1 MLRGSYLLKYFE
13 SRLKAN
19 FDDIGDIKEKI
30 KFCEILGIRNVILEP
45 IVSLNK
51 IPFKMKEELRKNT
64 SINLFYRIN
73 LKPKSLNAFQKKI
86 KNYNKF
92 SDVLSVET
100 SNKEIQIHAARDSR
114 VDIISFS
121 EYDIL
126 KTLSPGVI
134 SLTKQNNSFIEFSL
148 APIMVNNKSF
158 QSKNFRNIYRFLQ
171 LASKLNVN
179 YIISGNFDDLY
190 DFRHPKAMI
199 SICQSLLGM
208 SLLKAKAAFN
218 DNVQLL
224 LKRVQK
230 RQDKTLIEEGVR
242 LIRGE

>member
-1 MLRGSYLLKYFE
+1 MKYFE

-19 FDDIGDIKEKI
+19 FDDIGEIKEKI

-51 IPFKMKEELRKNT
+51 IPFKMKEELRKYT
-64 SINLFYRIN
+64 SINVFYRIN
-73 LKPKSLNAFQKKI
+73 LRPKSLNTFQKNI
-86 KNYNKF
+86 KNYNNF
-92 SDVLSVET
+92 SDILSVET

-114 VDIISFS
+114 VDILSFS
-121 EYDIL
+121 DQGIL
-126 KTLSPGVI
+126 KTLTPGVI

-158 QSKNFRNIYRFLQ
+158 QSKNFRNIYRFIQ

-208 SLLKAKAAFN
+208 SLLNAKAAFN

-224 LKRVQK
+224 LNRVQK
-230 RQDKTLIEEGVR
+230 RQDKDLIEDGVR

>member
-1 MLRGSYLLKYFE
+1 LKYFE

-19 FDDIGDIKEKI
+19 FDDIGEIKEKI

-51 IPFKMKEELRKNT
+51 IPFKMKEELRKYT
-64 SINLFYRIN
+64 SINVFYRIN
-73 LKPKSLNAFQKKI
+73 LRPKSLNTFQKNI
-86 KNYNKF
+86 KNYNNY
-92 SDVLSVET
+92 SDILSVET

-114 VDIISFS
+114 VDILSFS
-121 EYDIL
+121 DHGIL
-126 KTLSPGVI
+126 KTLTPGVI

-158 QSKNFRNIYRFLQ
+158 QSKNFRNIYRFIQ

-242 LIRGE
+242 LIGGE